1 MLRSLFLIL
10 SLLVLLYVGLA
21 GMAQAG
27 DVVFPSL
34 YMSASPGGS
43 QLNDF
48 PANTRNIYANFSYR
62 DMRDELI
69 TLQVLNRRGHEY
81 FKEDLTITGT
91 GQISVSVTRQGQTFE
106 VGLYNT
112 ILRYAGQS
120 ETVVWTIGGVDAPIP
135 TALPPASLRVQPP
148 QVELTAFQ
156 GALNPSPRG
165 VFITNQ
171 GEGLLLWRAA
181 VDTSWLRINPA
192 SSGAPSVMRIG
203 ANTTGLPGASYPGA
217 LYWGRIAIDAQ
228 SGALN
233 SPQVVDVAL
242 KVIAPDST
250 ELAEIRP
257 ITRTLGWVSSNEP
270 AGNHF
275 GGPDIRAGTLGS
287 SRFLGVAQ
295 FSLPKV
301 PTDTAIYAAALELT
315 GREVISSTTTG
326 QWVVHLVE
334 SNQNEVWATRTY
346 TDVATAHVLATL
358 APSTGSADLRPGL
371 RNFYHLEPDQLHRM
385 QDQMTKGIV
394 TFVIEGIGQ
403 GGDSLFAWHTGNAPE
418 TSLQAPLLRI
428 NYGLPTPTP
437 TITPTMTSTPTST
450 PVVSTSSG
458 AQ

>member
-1 MLRSLFLIL
+1 
-10 SLLVLLYVGLA
+10 
-21 GMAQAG
+21 MAQAG
-27 DVVFPSL
+27 DVIFPSL
-34 YMSASPGGS
+34 YMSASPGGTP
-43 QLNDF
+43 LNDF

-62 DMRDELI
+62 DMRGDEPI

-81 FKEDLTITGT
+81 FKEDLRVTGT
-91 GQISVSVTRQGQTFE
+91 GQLSVSVTRQGQPFE
-106 VGLYNT
+106 IGLYNT

-156 GALNPSPRG
+156 GALNPNPRG

-181 VDTSWLRINPA
+181 VDTSWLRISPV

-203 ANTTGLPGASYPGA
+203 ANTTGLPGARYPGA
-217 LYWGRIAIDAQ
+217 LYWGRIVIDAQ

-233 SPQVVDVAL
+233 SPQVVNVAL
-242 KVIAPDST
+242 RVIAPDST

-270 AGNHF
+270 SGNHF
-275 GGPDIRAGTLGS
+275 GGPDIRAGTLDS

-295 FSLPKV
+295 FALPNV
-301 PTDTAIYAAALELT
+301 PTDTAVYAAALELT

-334 SNQNEVWATRTY
+334 SNQDEVWATRTY
-346 TDVATAHVLATL
+346 TDVVAAHVLATL
-358 APSTGSADLRPGL
+358 APSTDSSDLRPGL
-371 RNFYHLEPDQLHRM
+371 RNFYHLEPDQLHWM
-385 QDQMTKGIV
+385 QTQMTKGIA
-394 TFVIEGIGQ
+394 TFVIEGIAQ
-403 GGDSLFAWHTGNAPE
+403 SGDNLFAWHTGNDPE

-428 NYGLPTPTP
+428 NYGPPPSTPTP
-437 TITPTMTSTPTST
+437 TITPTMTMTPTGT
-450 PVVSTSSG
+450 PEASQNSET
-458 AQ
+458 Q